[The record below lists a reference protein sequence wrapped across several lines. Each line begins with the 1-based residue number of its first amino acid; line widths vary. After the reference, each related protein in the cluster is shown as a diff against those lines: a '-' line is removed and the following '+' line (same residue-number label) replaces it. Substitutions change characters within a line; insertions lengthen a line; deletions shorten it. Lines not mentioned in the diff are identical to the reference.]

1 MYLTEGIEQMRFE
14 NTKLVMDAM
23 AKLAADPKA
32 PVGDRLKAAKIVDG
46 MSDSL
51 IKFYLLS
58 EINQG
63 NEKMGNKLVKQ
74 LDKLTEK
81 EDEL

>member
-1 MYLTEGIEQMRFE
+1 MYLAEGIEELRF
-14 NTKLVMDAM
+14 NTTKQVMEAM

-32 PVGDRLKAAKIVDG
+32 AIADRLKAAKIVDG

-58 EINQG
+58 EVNAG

-81 EDEL
+81 EEEL